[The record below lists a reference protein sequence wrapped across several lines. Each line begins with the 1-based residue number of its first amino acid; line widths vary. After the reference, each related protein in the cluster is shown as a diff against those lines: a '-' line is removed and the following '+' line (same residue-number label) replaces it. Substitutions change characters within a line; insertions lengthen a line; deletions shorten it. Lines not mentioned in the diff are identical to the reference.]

1 VHSKRNVYFKVDRSF
16 DRLKFCNLTIMT
28 DYTFHWDENGNDT
41 QTFILGNIH
50 QDNKD
55 EVYGSSYILKGCI
68 PGVPYSI
75 KASLTNALTDE
86 SSEYN
91 ANEGKH
97 VWFES
102 NISELSFTKDYANLI
117 NLTLNGVCSTE
128 INVNVTHTLDS
139 YTELSTYTLRYELF
153 AESTTDSKCVNSFEV
168 TMSTFDK
175 DLDFPIA
182 GLLPETEYD
191 IYCSLIVN
199 PNDNLHNEWYYV
211 YTHKHIGVI
220 STPVTGDSYFDNQD
234 LADEFT
240 CHLNNPV
247 PDPPVLDFD
256 PIDFNYDVN
265 NPEQLWT
272 SPGDG
277 TILVWLQGGTGGK
290 YGSYLGGE
298 GGYIAVEIDVQKDV
312 AYKIVVSGPG
322 VDAVSNDIAPWL
334 TPKHGGGGGG
344 ASGVFDPVTN
354 TWMAIA
360 GGGGGGADRGSGGA
374 GGVPYIWN
382 GTNGGGP
389 NSNSY
394 GKLGTITSV
403 GLGGTGRRSG
413 LAGAL
418 HDGGKGG
425 TEGTGPYVGGYG
437 VGTGGLGGEG
447 GDDYGGGGG
456 GGGWFGGGGGGI
468 ASDGRGAGGGGGSSY
483 YDGTNTNIALSSTQS
498 AAKYLVSMNGFVR
511 ISAVN

>member
-1 VHSKRNVYFKVDRSF
+1 MSENIFY
-16 DRLKFCNLTIMT
+16 
-28 DYTFHWDENGNDT
+28 WDENGNDT
-41 QTFILGNIH
+41 QTFFLGNIH
-50 QDNKD
+50 QYNKD
-55 EVYGSSYILKGCI
+55 QVFDSTYILKNCT
-68 PGVPYSI
+68 PGIPYSI
-75 KASLTNALTDE
+75 QATVTNALTDE
-86 SSEYN
+86 SSEFI
-91 ANEGKH
+91 ANEGNLI
-97 VWFES
+97 WFES
-102 NISELSFTKDYANLI
+102 NISEISFTKDHANLI
-117 NLTLNGVCSTE
+117 NFTLNEVSACE
-128 INVNVTHTLDS
+128 INVNVTHTLQSYPDLIS
-139 YTELSTYTLRYELF
+139 YTLKYELYTESSTDSQCVSTYH
-153 AESTTDSKCVNSFEV
+153 
-168 TMSTFDK
+168 
-175 DLDFPIA
+175 LDFNETDENFPISNLA
-182 GLLPETEYD
+182 SNTEYNV
-191 IYCSLIVN
+191 YYSLLVN
-199 PNDNLHNEWYYV
+199 PNDNIHNEWYYIN
-211 YTHKHIGVI
+211 THQHIGVI
-220 STPVTGDSYFDNQD
+220 NTPITGNLHFDNQE
-234 LADEFT
+234 LEEEFI
-240 CHLNNPV
+240 CHINSPV
-247 PDPPVLDFD
+247 SDPPVLDFD
-256 PIDFNYDVN
+256 SVDFNYDVN
-265 NPEQLWT
+265 NPEQIWT

-290 YGSYLGGE
+290 YGTYLGGE

-334 TPKHGGGGGG
+334 TPRHGGGGGG
-344 ASGVFDPVTN
+344 ASGVFDPITN
-354 TWMAIA
+354 AWMVIA

-374 GGVPYIWN
+374 GGVPTIWN

-498 AAKYLVSMNGFVR
+498 AAKYLVSTNGFVR